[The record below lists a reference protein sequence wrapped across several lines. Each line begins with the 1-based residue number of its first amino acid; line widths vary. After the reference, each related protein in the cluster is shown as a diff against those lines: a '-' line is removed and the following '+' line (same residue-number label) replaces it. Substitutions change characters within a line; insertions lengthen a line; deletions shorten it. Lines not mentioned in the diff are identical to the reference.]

1 MLREDPSGRFDYL
14 FEPLEVDESAGNGDD
29 AVTEALEQP
38 ADENRWS
45 RRIIL
50 TGVVLA
56 TLAVAAA
63 TVVVLLQPT
72 RPAQLVFT
80 PSDSTPPSATVPTV
94 MSTAVSTAMPTTTA
108 QPVPVLPTTV
118 STPAIKTSAARPTVE
133 PQRPPA
139 HEPTTVASEPPAPMP
154 PPPSTRAPISVS
166 PESRPPFPNQS
177 PPRNNDQRG
186 GLLGGLL

>member
-14 FEPLEVDESAGNGDD
+14 FEPLDVDESAGNGDD
-29 AVTEALEQP
+29 AVTQALEQP

-94 MSTAVSTAMPTTTA
+94 MSTAMPTRTA
-108 QPVPVLPTTV
+108 QPVPVLPTTI
-118 STPAIKTSAARPTVE
+118 STPAIKTSAATPRVE
-133 PQRPPA
+133 PA
-139 HEPTTVASEPPAPMP
+139 TPTG
-154 PPPSTRAPISVS
+154 TRADHRCQRAARTDAASA
-166 PESRPPFPNQS
+166 QHACA
-177 PPRNNDQRG
+177 DQCFTRIAPAFS
-186 GLLGGLL
+186 

>member
-14 FEPLEVDESAGNGDD
+14 FEPLDVDESAGNGDD
-29 AVTEALEQP
+29 AVTQALEQP

-56 TLAVAAA
+56 TLAVAVE

-72 RPAQLVFT
+72 RQAQLVFT

-94 MSTAVSTAMPTTTA
+94 MSTAMPTTTA

-118 STPAIKTSAARPTVE
+118 STPAIKTSAATPRVE

-139 HEPTTVASEPPAPMP
+139 HQPTTVASEPPAPMP

-177 PPRNNDQRG
+177 PPRKNDQRG